1 MALFRR
7 FTATNFMKKVNTMT
21 VKILLTMSI
30 ALGVNNS
37 KLLAQKLLP
46 INLSDYT
53 DLYQSNVTSVCFS
66 NDGKFLATGHDWGKL
81 KIWNLNTGVS
91 QKSFYL
97 HHGSITGIGFSKD
110 DRFVISCS
118 LDGTIKIV
126 DVASGRVIKS
136 FNSSIGPI
144 FSFDMSSD
152 GKIIAFGGQ
161 YAAKLM
167 KLETGDFQQTLSNLK
182 GSVSSI
188 SLDKTGTKVAT
199 GESGYIR
206 VWNTKTNDLIIS
218 IKQDTNLLVN
228 AVSFSPDGY
237 FITNG
242 SSVWELSSGKRV
254 IDNNCSLHKIR
265 SASYCPNS
273 LSIGVTQD
281 NDLFLFNTKYRIF
294 KKLYTCDK
302 VVNSI
307 AFSNDGRFLA
317 SSCTGDGFIKVFQI
331 EQDLYSDKLPKPI
344 APANLDISSL
354 KFVDS
359 LGNNNQLMDARENAF
374 IQFLITNTGKGDAY
388 QLKANITMSKTVMG
402 LDYPKTFDIGD
413 LEAGKSTSVTIPVS
427 GTIQLEA
434 AKAEFTIDIKE
445 GNGFDADPFIISF
458 NTQAFKSPL
467 LTITDHKFSSDEAG
481 KIRLGQTVSLQIMLQ
496 NKGQGE
502 AKDIKVDVVAPE
514 NVFPANESVFYIDKL
529 LPNESKILHYEFFA
543 NKKYIGSE
551 IPIKVNITE
560 SYKRYGDNKTLSV
573 SLDQNLPKTQ
583 LVEIVGVSDKPI
595 NINSIYLTSDVNRDI
610 PIGTTKQPNT
620 FALII
625 GNEDYSSYQKGI
637 SSEMNVAYAKN
648 DALTFKEYCS
658 KTLGIPEENIT
669 CILDATA
676 GKMWQEI
683 DRLSKLIEATN
694 GKASIILYYA
704 GHGLPDEQT
713 KAAYLIPVDVSG
725 SNISSAIKLSTVYE
739 KLSEYPSKQV
749 TVFLD
754 ACFTGGAR
762 NGALLASRAI
772 RITPKSDYLK
782 GNIVVFTASSGDES
796 ALPWKAQQH
805 GMFTYFLLKKLQQ
818 TKGDLNFNELRNYL
832 KENVSLE
839 SVRTNSKKQTP
850 QVLISPDLEQNWG
863 SLKLK

>member
-1 MALFRR
+1 MALFRT
-7 FTATNFMKKVNTMT
+7 FTATSFMKMVNATT
-21 VKILLTMSI
+21 VKMFLILSI
-30 ALGVNNS
+30 ALALNTS

-46 INLSDYT
+46 INLSDYN

-66 NDGKFLATGHDWGKL
+66 NDGKFLATGHDMGML
-81 KIWNLNTGVS
+81 KIWNLSTG
-91 QKSFYL
+91 QLQNRFNL
-97 HHGSITGIGFSKD
+97 HQGAISGIGFSKD
-110 DRFVISCS
+110 DKFIISCS
-118 LDGTIKIV
+118 IDGTIKTLDFV
-126 DVASGRVIKS
+126 SGRAVKS
-136 FNSSIGPI
+136 FNPSIGPI

-152 GKIIAFGGQ
+152 GKIIAFRGQ
-161 YAAKLM
+161 YTAKLM
-167 KLETGDFQQTLSNLK
+167 KLEAGDFQETLYNIK
-182 GSVSSI
+182 GTVSSI
-188 SLDKTGTKVAT
+188 SLDGTGTKVAT
-199 GESGYIR
+199 GEGGYIR
-206 VWNTKTNDLIIS
+206 VWNTKTNDLITS

-228 AVSFSPDGY
+228 AVSFSSDGY
-237 FITNG
+237 FVTNG
-242 SSVWELSSGKRV
+242 NSVWEVNSGKRV
-254 IDNNCSLHKIR
+254 IDNNLKLHQIGG
-265 SASYCPNS
+265 ASYGPNNV
-273 LSIGVTQD
+273 SIAVTQD
-281 NDLFLFNTKYRIF
+281 NDLFLFNTKYRIL

-317 SSCTGDGFIKVFQI
+317 SSCTGDGFIKIFQI
-331 EQDLYSDKLPKPI
+331 EQEFDSDKLPKPS
-344 APANLDISSL
+344 APANLDISSV

-359 LGNNNQLMDARENAF
+359 LGNNNQLMDARESAF
-374 IQFLITNTGKGDAY
+374 IQFLIANTGKGDAY
-388 QLKANITMSKTVMG
+388 QLKAIIGITQSITG
-402 LDYPKTFDIGD
+402 LNLPNTFNIGD
-413 LEAGKSTSVTIPVS
+413 LLAGQSTIVNIPVNGS
-427 GTIQLEA
+427 IQLIS
-434 AKAEFTIDIKE
+434 AKAEVTINIKE
-445 GNGFDADPFIISF
+445 GNGFDADPFVISF

-467 LTITDHKFSSDEAG
+467 LSITDHKFSSDEAG

-818 TKGDLNFNELRNYL
+818 TKGDLNFNELSNYL

-850 QVLISPDLEQNWG
+850 QVLVSPDIENVWEG
-863 SLKLK
+863 LKLK